1 MRFGFKT
8 ANQYR
13 TWADILA
20 VWREADGIELFESGW
35 LFDHFYPIRS
45 PQKAVP
51 NPNDPCL
58 EGWSMLAALAQATS
72 RLRMGTM
79 VTGIHYRH
87 PAVLANMA
95 STVDIISNG
104 RLDLGIG
111 AGWNEEESGAY
122 GIELG
127 SLRERFDRFDEACEV
142 IISLLSKDITD
153 FDGKYY
159 RLTEAHNE
167 PKGPQRPHPPILIGG
182 AGEKRTLRAV
192 ARHAQIWDCSLAK
205 TEELPHKRDVL
216 RAHCDEAGRDPGEIL
231 LSSHIW
237 LESAGEEHLQGAFDE
252 VVARSEQGVGLA
264 IVYLAPELGPEVL
277 APLAEKL
284 APLR

>member
-13 TWADILA
+13 TWANILSI
-20 VWREADGIELFESGW
+20 WKEADGIEFFDSGW
-35 LFDHFYPIRS
+35 NFDHFYPIRS
-45 PQKAVP
+45 AQKPHPDPA
-51 NPNDPCL
+51 DPCL
-58 EGWSMLAALAQATS
+58 EGWSMLAALAQATT

-95 STVDIISNG
+95 ATVDIISGG

-111 AGWNEEESGAY
+111 AGWNEQESGAY

-127 SLRERFDRFDEACEV
+127 TLRERFDRFDEACEV
-142 IISLLSKDITD
+142 LVSLLSKDITN

-159 RLTEAHNE
+159 QLTDAHNE

-182 AGEKRTLRAV
+182 VGEKRTLRAV

-205 TEELPHKRDVL
+205 TDELPHKREVL
-216 RAHCDEAGRDPGEIL
+216 SAHCEDAGRDPAEIL
-231 LSSHIW
+231 LSSHIR
-237 LESAGEEHLQGAFDE
+237 LDSGGEKDLQGAFDE

-264 IVYLAPELGPEVL
+264 IVYLAPEVGPEVL
-277 APLAEKL
+277 APLVEKL